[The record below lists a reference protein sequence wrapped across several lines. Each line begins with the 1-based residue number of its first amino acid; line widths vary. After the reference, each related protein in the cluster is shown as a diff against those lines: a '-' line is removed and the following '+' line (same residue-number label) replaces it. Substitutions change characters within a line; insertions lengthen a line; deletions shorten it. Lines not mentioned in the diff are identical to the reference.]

1 MDEGAR
7 HSESANQAVF
17 RLDVAVNKVDRMD
30 VLYPV
35 KELRSIS
42 LEYPKKIS
50 DSIKPRFVFFL
61 LPEVCCTSKN
71 FQKDMGLPFCTLDIM
86 KD

>member
-1 MDEGAR
+1 MPSRLNVYVGFCQSKIDHVDEGAR

-17 RLDVAVNKVDRMD
+17 RFDVAVNKVDRMD

-42 LEYPKKIS
+42 QYPKKYPAVLNH
-50 DSIKPRFVFFL
+50 DLFFFFFS
-61 LPEVCCTSKN
+61 P
-71 FQKDMGLPFCTLDIM
+71 
-86 KD
+86 

>member
-42 LEYPKKIS
+42 WGYPKKYPIVTT
-50 DSIKPRFVFFL
+50 ICFL
-61 LPEVCCTSKN
+61 LFQV
-71 FQKDMGLPFCTLDIM
+71 FQKDMVLPFCTLDIM